1 MLYDAKLALGRDR
14 QIEVKLKAIEAVN
27 FDLSILQ
34 CALRRLN
41 DRFRQPYAAFL
52 PHTCPLQSAVFLD

>member
-1 MLYDAKLALGRDR
+1 VLYDAKLALGRDR

-27 FDLSILQ
+27 FDLSILH
-34 CALRRLN
+34 ALRRLN